1 MILLIQKSTKPHRN
15 RWSDHWFLWH
25 PNVLTFYLFC
35 NMWSSL
41 LSYWSSPNLFM
52 YRHQFKELSN
62 YLFTTWVKSIDI
74 SQACFFCFHF
84 LRIIFANGLV
94 MKILI
99 KIDSYYKFVNY
110 RKLIDFQSANWA
122 NHAYLLLL
130 RYARAIF
137 RTRQIFWQRIRPWE
151 HVLPFETIW
160 KNKKSL
166 FEAHPMGVAGTSF
179 DENVPMDQFNWYM
192 Q

>member
-1 MILLIQKSTKPHRN
+1 MIRSLIFVTSKCVNILFILQYVIITFILLKFTESIHVQAPVQRIIKLFIYHLSQVN
-15 RWSDHWFLWH
+15 WH
-25 PNVLTFYLFC
+25 Q
-35 NMWSSL
+35 SS
-41 LSYWSSPNLFM
+41 
-52 YRHQFKELSN
+52 
-62 YLFTTWVKSIDI
+62 V
-74 SQACFFCFHF
+74 FFCFHF